1 MPVFLRRTL
10 EIIYG
15 VYTWTV
21 FVLVVVCTTLLV
33 AVIPGLGARRSMARA
48 AGKLI
53 LSCTGMPLSVTTIDR
68 LPDSACV
75 IVSNHASF
83 LDGVILTA
91 ALPPRFGFVIKNE
104 MQNTPIAGLLLRR
117 LGSEFVDRSDRH
129 RGASDARR
137 IMRKAHQGEALVF
150 FPEGTFRT
158 APGLGRFHNGA
169 IAAAARARL
178 PIVPVV
184 IKGSRAILP
193 ANRNL
198 PRPGPIEV
206 IVIGALEF
214 TSGHEDK
221 SVSQMT
227 EEVRASML
235 EHLDEPS
242 LDFFV
247 RPERPAK
254 KSD

>member
-1 MPVFLRRTL
+1 MPEFLRRTL
-10 EIIYG
+10 EIVYG

-21 FVLVVVCTTLLV
+21 FVLVVVSTTLLV
-33 AVIPGLGARRSMARA
+33 AITPGLGIRRSMARTA
-48 AGKLI
+48 ARLI
-53 LSCTGMPLSVTTIDR
+53 FACTGMPLSVTSIGR

-83 LDGVILTA
+83 LDGAILTG

-117 LGSEFVDRSDRH
+117 LGSEFVERSDRH
-129 RGASDARR
+129 KGASDARR
-137 IMRKAHQGEALVF
+137 IIRKAHQGEALVF

-158 APGLGRFHNGA
+158 APGLGKFHNGA

-178 PIVPVV
+178 PVVPVV

-206 IVIGALEF
+206 IVTGALEF
-214 TSGHEDK
+214 ASDDEDK

-227 EEVRASML
+227 EDARANIL
-235 EHLDEPS
+235 EYLDEPS
-242 LDFFV
+242 LDIFI
-247 RPERPAK
+247 RPERPGK
-254 KSD
+254 KTV